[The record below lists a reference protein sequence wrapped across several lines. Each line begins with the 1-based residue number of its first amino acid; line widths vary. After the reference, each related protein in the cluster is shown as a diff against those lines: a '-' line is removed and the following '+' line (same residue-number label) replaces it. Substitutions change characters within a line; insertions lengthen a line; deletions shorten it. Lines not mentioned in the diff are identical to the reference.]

1 MDMHL
6 EPLQKL
12 TKDLKN
18 AAVTLTDHEARFLVD
33 YYYIAQEDR
42 KRSHNQVRSLDES
55 NEPNAVLNWLATQ
68 AETLEGQVKRA
79 LDVYTDNHVMG
90 TWMRQI
96 VGIGPVISAGL
107 LAHIDI
113 TKAPTA
119 GHIWRYA
126 GLDPTSRW
134 AGKKGAEDFVAEHG
148 INAELASKMFGMNE
162 ETITRLATNE
172 KGNIT
177 KESFTNALK
186 RRPWN
191 SSLKTLCWKVGQ
203 SFMKFSGRDD
213 CYYGKIYKERKAYEI
228 ARNERGDNKALA
240 EELMSRFSKNTEA
253 YGHLKNGVLPP
264 AQIDARARRYA
275 VKLFLSHLHGAWYET
290 HYGTKPPLPYPIAH
304 LGHAHII
311 PSPITVNTERTLAGK

>member
-1 MDMHL
+1 MNL

-12 TKDLKN
+12 TKDLKT
-18 AAVTLTDHEARFLVD
+18 AAVNLTDHEARFLVD

-42 KRSHNQVRSLDES
+42 KRSSSQVRALDES
-55 NEPNAVLNWLATQ
+55 KEPNAVVGWLSDQ
-68 AETLEGQVKRA
+68 AESLEKQIKRA

-90 TWMRQI
+90 AWMRQI

-113 TKAPTA
+113 NKAPTV

-126 GLDPTSRW
+126 GLDPTSKW
-134 AGKKGAEDFVAEHG
+134 AGKKGAEEFVEEHG
-148 INAELASKMFGMNE
+148 INVELATATFGMNE
-162 ETITRLATNE
+162 ETIRRLATNE
-172 KGNIT
+172 KGKIT
-177 KESFTNALK
+177 KDSFTKALM

-191 SSLKTLCWKVGQ
+191 ASLKTLCWKVGQ

-213 CYYGKIYKERKAYEI
+213 CYYGKIYRERKAYEI
-228 ARNERGDNKALA
+228 ARNERGDNKELA
-240 EELMSRFSKNTEA
+240 SSLMSKFKNKSTDA
-253 YGHLKNGVLPP
+253 YGYLSSGVLPP

-275 VKLFLSHLHGAWYET
+275 VKLFLSHLHGAWYEE

-304 LGHAHII
+304 MDHVHFI
-311 PSPITVNTERTLAGK
+311 PSPV

>member
-1 MDMHL
+1 MM
-6 EPLQKL
+6 EMESIQRL
-12 TKDLKN
+12 TKDLKT
-18 AAVTLTDHEARFLVD
+18 AAVKLTDHEARFLVD

-42 KRSHNQVRSLDES
+42 KRSNNQVLSLEK
-55 NEPNAVLNWLATQ
+55 NQEPNAVVSWLANQ

-79 LDVYTDNHVMG
+79 LDAYTDGHVMG
-90 TWMRQI
+90 AWMRQI

-113 TKAPTA
+113 TKAPTV

-126 GLDPTSRW
+126 GLDPTSKW

-148 INAELASKMFGMNE
+148 INFELAARMIGMSE
-162 ETITRLATNE
+162 ETLRRMALND
-172 KGNIT
+172 KGKVT
-177 KESFTNALK
+177 ETSFTNALK

-213 CYYGKIYKERKAYEI
+213 CYYGKIYKERKAYEV

-240 EELMSRFSKNTEA
+240 EALIGKFKKSTEA
-253 YGHLKNGVLPP
+253 YGYLKSGVLPP

-275 VKLFLSHLHGAWYET
+275 VKLFLSHLHGAWYEA

-304 LGHAHII
+304 MGHAHFI
-311 PSPITVNTERTLAGK
+311 PAPV